1 MAQAKIWDQ
10 MWRLGEGLVPSYV
23 HGNTSHDAR
32 AVMWALLCHATHVS
46 RAAYRGPP
54 RSGYPAASM
63 GAAMTADDVS
73 DWHKAAAY
81 LRGEL
86 DKLEGMQARPPA
98 PSALEVTACD
108 MVLELYHACALK
120 RIGDWK
126 RLRAAIYMRACGA
139 PPRAVVRATG
149 VNRHR
154 LRHAQD
160 MAMDDMLEE
169 WGKSPQPLR
178 NRAKS
183 GSVNGKIG

>member
-1 MAQAKIWDQ
+1 MGQVKPWNQ
-10 MWRLGEGLVPSYV
+10 VWRLGESLVVNYV
-23 HGNTSHDAR
+23 HGNTAQDDKAT
-32 AVMWALLCHATHVS
+32 MWALLCHATRVS

-63 GAAMTADDVS
+63 GAAMTAEDVS

-86 DKLEGMQARPPA
+86 DKLEVGPSRPAA

-108 MVLELYHACALK
+108 MVLELYHAHALK
-120 RIGDWK
+120 KIGDWK
-126 RLRAAIYMRACGA
+126 RMRAAIYMRACGA
-139 PPRAVVRATG
+139 PPRAVVSATG
-149 VNRHR
+149 VGRHR

-160 MAMDDMLEE
+160 MAMADMLGA
-169 WGKSPQPLR
+169 WDQAPQPLR

-183 GSVNGKIG
+183 GKFHGKIG